1 MNNLLEKFEKKQIE
15 NLTSKKRIPAF
26 RPGDTIKVTLK
37 ITEGDKSRLQSFE
50 GMCIARKNNSVNSKF
65 TLRKISHGEGVERVF
80 PLFSANIDKIEVIR
94 KGNVKRAKLYYLRDR
109 TGKSARIADRDRGD
123 EVDQYAMTK
132 EEVISEDSSKE
143 TSIEA
148 TQTESIEQSAEPKA
162 EEEQIKKEASEI
174 TIKLIRNPD
183 ILASKAA
190 RPSPPFIVGFAAE
203 TEGTINNARNKLER
217 KKVDLMIAN
226 HIEGKD
232 KPFGSDRN
240 ALVLIDQNTEFDLG
254 QDTKINLARI
264 LVTEIAKRF
273 HAKNST
279 EST

>member
-50 GMCIARKNNSVNSKF
+50 GMCISRKNNSVNSKF

-123 EVDQYAMTK
+123 EVDQYAMTE
-132 EEVISEDSSKE
+132 EEVISEESSKE
-143 TSIEA
+143 TSIE
-148 TQTESIEQSAEPKA
+148 TKQTESMEQNTEPKT
-162 EEEQIKKEASEI
+162 EDKQIKKEASEQPVNEE
-174 TIKLIRNPD
+174 KKEDAQKESVKSEAP
-183 ILASKAA
+183 AE
-190 RPSPPFIVGFAAE
+190 E
-203 TEGTINNARNKLER
+203 TE
-217 KKVDLMIAN
+217 KKTD
-226 HIEGKD
+226 EQSK
-232 KPFGSDRN
+232 
-240 ALVLIDQNTEFDLG
+240 
-254 QDTKINLARI
+254 
-264 LVTEIAKRF
+264 
-273 HAKNST
+273 
-279 EST
+279 